1 MLHEDRII
9 EYYEKNGRSKTI
21 QWVNHYGY
29 TKKEAINIVSRV
41 IDNRPQKPF

>member
-9 EYYEKNGRSKTI
+9 EYYLDNNRSKTI
-21 QWVNHYGY
+21 IWIMKYGY